1 MKQLISFVILFSGIA
16 AARLFSQ
23 QSEVP
28 LEYDVMYKE
37 AERLYDTAFPTVET
51 DQKAIELFTAVYD
64 QLNRQKGNIHDL
76 INCAKKIGDLELGGG
91 NYKQAIKYYKRVIDV
106 NLSSGK
112 TDSVYDYQAKLY
124 LGSAYYHSNIIDSA
138 RYYFEQAALYARYA
152 GNLPDISFLYNSL
165 GVIYFESANYL
176 QAKNYFEQA
185 FPKSDNLIA
194 EDPETYISL
203 STNVATCLKFLDRE
217 ADALQIYRSLLPLTS
232 SREKLYYNIANT
244 YLLLNQFDSALWYYE
259 KIVAPDNI
267 TAVKRMND
275 IGRVYTET
283 GKWIN
288 AEKAFDS
295 AITLNHKHMFSPK
308 NKELAYSYLYK
319 AMLAEKQGLT
329 DEAIFWC
336 NNGLQVLHFD
346 FRWQNPAD
354 LPDDE
359 TRVISHP
366 VFFEI
371 LRKKAEL
378 FATLYKQD
386 GEEEMAEVSLK
397 TYMKAIRLAS
407 FIKASFDNDDAR
419 IFFKKNHNDIYNKSI
434 AVAYELIL
442 HKNKRAKD
450 HFLQIM
456 ESYKGSVLYQ
466 NLLEVEIKRTTAI
479 EPAVLEQEKR
489 LKQSLAAYTAR
500 LNNNSSTEDIPD
512 LQKRIIELEVEISR
526 LQKVYEDYP
535 EYKLFR
541 RQSDANYV
549 TIDAV
554 RNQLDDYTVV
564 ISFMQTGTDIYGIAI
579 TSGDFVVKKIELDS
593 NLNKN
598 ISQYISA
605 LYEHTNGR
613 RFSGHES
620 SSKIYQGIIAPFENI
635 AGNKKRWVILPDGI
649 LNFIPFNTLQE
660 FPDEHHYLAES
671 KIISNHYSLMLL
683 LNDDKKTE
691 VNTRAPVIFAPFINE
706 TTRKYLPELPTLFS
720 SGIEVKAV
728 KGKSYT
734 AAQATKTAFLAVA
747 NKSPVI
753 HLATHASSDIDS
765 NSNSYIYFYPSDSSL
780 LNSRLY
786 SPEIYS
792 LDLHNT
798 RLVILSAC
806 ETASGQNSSGEGLLS
821 LARAFLYAG
830 SDGVVSTFWKT
841 EDKVSGYIMQRFHFH
856 LQQLKSPDEA
866 LFLAKN
872 DFLQNKDFDEHYKT
886 PNYWGNFI
894 YIGNLNTLTSIGPN
908 VNTLTSVVLGLL
920 VMSFLV
926 VSFIISK
933 RDL

>member
-1 MKQLISFVILFSGIA
+1 MKIVILFGLLLSGLA
-16 AARLFSQ
+16 AATLFSQ
-23 QSEVP
+23 QADIP
-28 LEYDVMYKE
+28 LEYTAMYNE
-37 AERLYDTAFPTVET
+37 AERLYDTAYPTAET
-51 DQKAIELFTAVYD
+51 DQKAIELFTTVYNHLNKQQRNNAV
-64 QLNRQKGNIHDL
+64 L
-76 INCAKKIGDLELGGG
+76 INCAKKIADLQLGAG
-91 NYKQAIKYYKRVIDV
+91 NYKQAISYYKHVIDI
-106 NLSSGK
+106 NLVSKK

-138 RYYFEQAALYARYA
+138 RYYFEQAALYARHA
-152 GNLPDISFLYNSL
+152 KDLPDISFLYNSL

-185 FPKSDNLIA
+185 FPKSDDLIA
-194 EDPETYISL
+194 EDPDTYISL

-217 ADALQIYRSLLPLTS
+217 AEALNMYKTLLPLAS
-232 SREKLYYNIANT
+232 SPEKLFYNIANT
-244 YLLLNQFDSALWYYE
+244 YLLLNQFDSALYYYE
-259 KIVAPDNI
+259 KITSSDDV

-283 GKWIN
+283 GKWLK

-295 AITLNHKHMFSPK
+295 AISLNHKNMYSPK

-319 AMLAEKQGLT
+319 AMLAEKQGLI
-329 DEAIFWC
+329 DEAVFWC

-346 FRWQNPAD
+346 FRWKNPAD

-378 FATLYKQD
+378 FATLYSRE
-386 GEEEMAEVSLK
+386 GEEDMAEVSLK

-419 IFFKKNHNDIYNKSI
+419 IFFKKNHHDIYNKSI
-434 AVAYELIL
+434 AVAYELML
-442 HKNKRAKD
+442 RKNKKAKD

-466 NLLEVEIKRTTAI
+466 NLLEVEIKRSTAI
-479 EPAVLEQEKR
+479 EPAVLQQEKQ

-500 LNNNSSTEDIPD
+500 LNNNSSTEDIPE

-549 TIDAV
+549 TIDAI
-554 RNQLDDYTVV
+554 RTQLDDYTVV

-579 TSGDFVVKKIELDS
+579 TSGDFLVKKIEL
-593 NLNKN
+593 NKN
-598 ISQYISA
+598 LEKNINTYIAA

-620 SSKIYQGIIAPFENI
+620 SAAIYQSIIKPFDNI
-635 AGNKKRWVILPDGI
+635 AGNKKRWVILPDGV

-683 LNDDKKTE
+683 LNDEKKKE
-691 VNTRAPVIFAPFINE
+691 VNTESAIIFAPFINE
-706 TTRKYLPELPTLFS
+706 STRQHLPELPTLFS

-728 KGKSYT
+728 QGQSFT
-734 AAQATKTAFLAVA
+734 AEQATKNAFLAVA
-747 NKSPVI
+747 NKSSVI
-753 HLATHASSDIDS
+753 HLATHASSDMDS
-765 NSNSYIYFYPSDSSL
+765 NSNSYIYFYPSDSSML
-780 LNSRLY
+780 STRLY
-786 SPEIYS
+786 APEIYS
-792 LDLHNT
+792 LDLHDT

-856 LQQLKSPDEA
+856 FQQHKSPDEA

-908 VNTLTSVVLGLL
+908 VNMLTGVVLGAL
-920 VMSFLV
+920 VIAFLV
-926 VSFIISK
+926 TSFIIYK
-933 RDL
+933 RD